1 MNAQA
6 PDFNRLFTQTPTQL
20 LILEPKPKEFLI
32 VAVSDAYLRA
42 TMRQRDELVGKPLF
56 EAFPADP
63 NDSPTD
69 NGTHM
74 IDGSLCR
81 VLATKQPDTMPIV
94 RYPIERPKEEG
105 GGFVERFWQVTNSPV
120 FDDDGNISY
129 IIHNPQDVTAQVRA
143 EQQSDLADLLA
154 RLAGKFAKLGWWRFQ
169 VEPPQ
174 LFWSDETAIIHDEI
188 PGFAPKVEDAIKF
201 YKPEYRDSIESEF
214 RQCITDGKSFDL
226 ITELVTAKGR
236 ELWVRSIGEAERDKD
251 GSIIAVHGAFQDIS
265 DLVEARGQLEKVS
278 SQLRQTLENIS
289 DAFFMLDRDWRFMF
303 VNTQCETLLHATSES
318 LVGHSIWEKF
328 PEAVGSVF
336 EREYRRAIE
345 QNTTVRFTEYYEPLE
360 YWVEVNAYPTADGL
374 AVYFRNATSEII
386 AEQELRRNKERL
398 ELVIKATNDVI
409 WDWDIAANTLWWSEA
424 LTEQFGHPR
433 SEQGDSPESWLD
445 HIHLEDAE
453 RIEKSFFSALENP
466 EISHWSGDYR
476 FLRAD
481 ESVAYVSDRCYFSR
495 NSQGETIRIIGSLL
509 DVTERHDL
517 DERLHQSQK
526 MEAVGQLTGGVAHDF
541 NNLLTVILG
550 NAELIAEQLDDSSSL
565 KMLAD
570 MTVSAAERGSELTNR
585 LLAFARRQP
594 LEPKPTQINELLSG
608 MLPLIKRTLS
618 ENIEIELVTESPLWL
633 SDIDASQLEAAILN
647 LSINAR
653 DAMPTGGKLTIESA
667 NTYLDEEYCQLHTE
681 VTPGEY
687 VLVSVS
693 DTGFGMTPET
703 IRQAFEPFFTTKAR
717 GKGSG
722 LGLSMVY
729 GYVKQSNGHI
739 KIYSEVNV
747 GTSIKVYLPRADV
760 EAAHH
765 TPVINRAISG
775 GQERILIV
783 EDDELVRQHVMNQLR
798 DFGYQIKAASSA
810 QEALDILKNEP
821 FDLLFSD
828 VVMPGGMNGPQLVEQ
843 AQQLYP
849 AMKVLFTS
857 GYTENAIVHHGRL
870 DPGVKLLSKPY
881 RRQDLADKIRE
892 ALDN

>member
-1 MNAQA
+1 MSVYAV
-6 PDFNRLFTQTPTQL
+6 DFPSLFTQTPTQL
-20 LILEPKPKEFLI
+20 LILEPKPEEFLI

-69 NGTHM
+69 NGTHVL
-74 IDGSLCR
+74 DGSLRR
-81 VLATKQPDTMPIV
+81 VIATKQPDTMPIV
-94 RYPIERPKEEG
+94 RYPIEQPKEEG

-120 FDDDGNISY
+120 FDDAGNISY

-143 EQQSDLADLLA
+143 EQQSHQADLLA

-169 VEPPQ
+169 ADPPQ
-174 LFWSDETAIIHDEI
+174 LFWSDETATIHDEK
-188 PGFAPKVEDAIKF
+188 PGFAPEVADAIKF
-201 YKPEYRDSIESEF
+201 YKPEYRDQVEAEF
-214 RQCITDGKSFDL
+214 TDCLTKGKPFDI
-226 ITELVTAKGR
+226 ITELETAKGR
-236 ELWVRSIGEAERDKD
+236 ELWVRSIGEAERDSSGKVV
-251 GSIIAVHGAFQDIS
+251 AVRGAFQDIS

-278 SQLRQTLENIS
+278 AQLRQTLENIS
-289 DAFFMLDRDWRFMF
+289 DAFFMLDPNWQFVF
-303 VNTQCETLLHATSES
+303 VNSQAEKLLRASSES

-328 PEAVGSVF
+328 PGAVGSRF
-336 EREYRRAIE
+336 EKEYRKAVEHR
-345 QNTTVRFTEYYEPLE
+345 TTVRFTEFYPPLD
-360 YWVEVNAYPTADGL
+360 YWVQVNAYPTQDGL
-374 AVYFRNATSEII
+374 AVYFRDATSEIL
-386 AEQELRRNKERL
+386 AENELRRNKERL
-398 ELVIKATNDVI
+398 DLVIKATNDVI
-409 WDWDIAANTLWWSEA
+409 WDWDVVANTLWWSEA

-433 SEQGDSPESWLD
+433 SPLGDSPETWLN
-445 HIHLEDAE
+445 HIHPDDAE
-453 RIEKSFFSALENP
+453 WVEKAFFHALNTATT
-466 EISHWSGDYR
+466 SNWNSDYR

-481 ESVAYVSDRCYFSR
+481 GSVAYVSDRCYFSR
-495 NSQGETIRIIGSLL
+495 NDDGKAIRIIGSLL
-509 DVTERHDL
+509 DVTERREL

-526 MEAVGQLTGGVAHDF
+526 MEAVGQLTGGIAHDF

-550 NAELIAEQLDDSSSL
+550 NAELIAEQLDTSNSL
-565 KMLAD
+565 KSLAE

-594 LEPKPTQINELLSG
+594 LEPKPTQINTLLRG

-618 ENIEIELVTESPLWL
+618 EDIEIELLTETALWL
-633 SDIDASQLEAAILN
+633 ADIDVSQLESAILN

-653 DAMPTGGKLTIESA
+653 DAMPKGGTLTIESA
-667 NTYLDEEYCQLHTE
+667 NTFLDDEYSQAHE
-681 VTPGEY
+681 DVKPGEY
-687 VLVSVS
+687 VLISVS

-739 KIYSEVNV
+739 KIYSEVDV
-747 GTSIKVYLPRADV
+747 GTSIKIYLPRVYV
-760 EAAHH
+760 EAPAEIGATHRSI
-765 TPVINRAISG
+765 TG

-783 EDDELVRQHVMNQLR
+783 EDDELVRQHVVNQLR

-810 QEALDILKNEP
+810 QEALDILKNEQ

-828 VVMPGGMNGPQLVEQ
+828 VVMPGGMNGPQLVKQ
-843 AQQLYP
+843 TQKLYP

-892 ALDN
+892 VLDS

>member
-1 MNAQA
+1 MNARA
-6 PDFNRLFTQTPTQL
+6 ADFSRLFTQTPAQL
-20 LILEPKPKEFLI
+20 LILEPNPDEFTI

-42 TMRQRDELVGKPLF
+42 TMRQRDDLVGKQLF

-74 IDGSLCR
+74 LDSSLHR
-81 VLATKQPDTMPIV
+81 VLATKQADTMPIV
-94 RYPIERPKEEG
+94 RYPIERPKHEG
-105 GGFVERFWQVTNSPV
+105 GGFVERFWEVTNSPV
-120 FDDDGNISY
+120 FDDDGNILY
-129 IIHNPQDVTAQVRA
+129 IIHNLQDVTAQIRA
-143 EQQSDLADLLA
+143 EQQSHQADILA

-169 VEPPQ
+169 VNPPQ
-174 LFWSDETAIIHDEI
+174 LFWSDETAIIHDEE
-188 PGFAPKVEDAIKF
+188 PGFAPEVTDAIDF
-201 YKPEYRDSIESEF
+201 YKPDYRGLVEAEF
-214 RQCITDGKSFDL
+214 FDCLNKGKSFDI

-236 ELWVRSIGEAERDKD
+236 ELWVRSIGEAERNSN
-251 GSIIAVHGAFQDIS
+251 GEIVAVRGAFQDIS

-278 SQLRQTLENIS
+278 AQLRQTLENIS
-289 DAFFMLDRDWRFMF
+289 DAFFMLDPNWQFLF
-303 VNTQCETLLHATSES
+303 VNSQAEKLLRATSES

-328 PEAVGSVF
+328 PGAVGSRF
-336 EREYRRAIE
+336 EKEYRKAVE
-345 QNTTVRFTEYYEPLE
+345 QNTTVRFTEFYPPLD
-360 YWVEVNAYPTADGL
+360 YWVQVNAYPTQDGL
-374 AVYFRNATSEII
+374 AVYFRDASSEIL
-386 AEQELRRNKERL
+386 AEQQLRKNKERL
-398 ELVIKATNDVI
+398 DLVIKATNDVI
-409 WDWDIAANTLWWSEA
+409 WDWDVLANSLWWSEA
-424 LTEQFGHPR
+424 LTEQFGHSR
-433 SEQGDSPESWLD
+433 SPLGDSPESWLN
-445 HIHLEDAE
+445 HIHPDDAE
-453 RIEKSFFSALENP
+453 WVEKTFFHAMNTLTTSNWSA
-466 EISHWSGDYR
+466 DYR

-481 ESVAYVSDRCYFSR
+481 GSVAYVSDRCYFSR
-495 NSQGETIRIIGSLL
+495 NDDGKAIRIIGSLL
-509 DVTERHDL
+509 DVTERREL

-550 NAELIAEQLDDSSSL
+550 NAELIAEQLDTSSPL
-565 KMLAD
+565 KSLAD

-594 LEPKPTQINELLSG
+594 LEPKPTQINSLLRG

-618 ENIEIELVTESPLWL
+618 ENIEIEFMSEPSLWL
-633 SDIDASQLEAAILN
+633 SDIDASHLESALLN

-653 DAMPTGGKLTIESA
+653 DAMPNGGTLTIESA
-667 NTYLDEEYCQLHTE
+667 NTYLDEEYCQLHE
-681 VTPGEY
+681 DVKPGEY
-687 VLVSVS
+687 VLISVS

-703 IRQAFEPFFTTKAR
+703 VRQAFEPFFTTKAR

-747 GTSIKVYLPRADV
+747 GTSVKIYLPRVNV
-760 EAAHH
+760 EAPAEVE
-765 TPVINRAISG
+765 TVSRSISG
-775 GQERILIV
+775 GNERILIV

-810 QEALDILKNEP
+810 LEALEVLKSES

-828 VVMPGGMNGPQLVEQ
+828 VVMPGGMNGPQLVER
-843 AQQLYP
+843 AKQLYP
-849 AMKVLFTS
+849 TLKVLFTS